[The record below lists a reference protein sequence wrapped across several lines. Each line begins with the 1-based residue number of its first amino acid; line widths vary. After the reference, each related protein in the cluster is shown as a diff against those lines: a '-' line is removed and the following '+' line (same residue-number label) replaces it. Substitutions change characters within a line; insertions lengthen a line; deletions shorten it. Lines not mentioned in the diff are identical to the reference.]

1 MRPGLK
7 LAIAAACLCSI
18 LPGGAVAKSR
28 HVQAPPPA
36 GQAANGSGFQVKLP
50 ADLTTNKDW
59 LDVGGEVPVGTTDRY
74 FVEQQDFREQD
85 PLRYTE
91 AGSIL
96 DQYE

>member
-1 MRPGLK
+1 MRLGPK
-7 LAIAAACLCSI
+7 LAIAACICA
-18 LPGGAVAKSR
+18 LPFGGAFAKPR
-28 HVQAPPPA
+28 HVQAPAPA
-36 GQAANGSGFQVKLP
+36 GQAAGGSGFQVKLP

-59 LDVGGEVPVGTTDRY
+59 LDIGDEVPIGTTDRY